1 MLTALVGN
9 NTYLKQTTSNSLST
23 GMNGGWVSC
32 RSALCMID
40 FNHLRMSTSHS
51 SQLGHFVVLPSR
63 HVSAGE
69 SPHSSTGG
77 DLRSP
82 SPVLIPILLPPL
94 AEEFSPFAQLCHLF
108 LLTQGSICSRLQSLM
123 LIPQGPW
130 RCGERGGVRAL
141 VCPCLEDG
149 EGSRAG
155 PGGVQR
161 WTWQSVMGLPGV
173 PLDPPCTSEK
183 LVQPL
188 SISAGWFQ
196 AGSRWH
202 WPVLDLP
209 GAACP

>member
-1 MLTALVGN
+1 MQTTNQRQYTRSHQIVGVIGGMLTAIVGN

-23 GMNGGWVSC
+23 GMNGAWVSC

-94 AEEFSPFAQLCHLF
+94 AEESPHLPSFA
-108 LLTQGSICSRLQSLM
+108 ICF
-123 LIPQGPW
+123 
-130 RCGERGGVRAL
+130 C
-141 VCPCLEDG
+141 
-149 EGSRAG
+149 
-155 PGGVQR
+155 
-161 WTWQSVMGLPGV
+161 
-173 PLDPPCTSEK
+173 
-183 LVQPL
+183 
-188 SISAGWFQ
+188 
-196 AGSRWH
+196 
-202 WPVLDLP
+202 
-209 GAACP
+209 